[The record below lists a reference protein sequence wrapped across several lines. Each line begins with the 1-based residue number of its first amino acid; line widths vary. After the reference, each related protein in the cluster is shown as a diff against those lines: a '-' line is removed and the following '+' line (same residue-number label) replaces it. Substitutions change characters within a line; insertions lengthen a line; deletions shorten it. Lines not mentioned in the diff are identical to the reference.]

1 MSFLCTQVSRAW
13 RSLAE
18 DEVLWLQL
26 SHQYGYNME
35 NKSTDDLNWKSI
47 FREKQV
53 RQQNLTANWKVCF
66 KNFKKT
72 PSHKILYHF
81 FLSHRRACKRQHA
94 NKKYIVATS
103 NAVKDTML
111 LNANTVQYRFY
122 YTCILL

>member
-1 MSFLCTQVSRAW
+1 MVTTLSSVR
-13 RSLAE
+13 
-18 DEVLWLQL
+18 LQ
-26 SHQYGYNME
+26 HG
-35 NKSTDDLNWKSI
+35 
-47 FREKQV
+47 KQV
-53 RQQNLTANWKVCF
+53 NRRLKLEEHIQRKTSPSAKFNSQLKVCF

-94 NKKYIVATS
+94 NKKCTVATS